1 MLQTLR
7 DKTSGWIAIVI
18 LGLLMIPFAF
28 FGMEQYLFQNS
39 ASYAAKVEAPPAWW
53 PSAPNVW
60 PVRKLVWQSEEVD
73 PDDFRRQF
81 EQVRQ
86 QQRTA
91 QGEQFDAREFESVDN
106 KRRVLDGLIDQT
118 VMRLSA
124 RGAGI
129 AVGDVQVR
137 DEIQA
142 IPAFQ
147 VDGKFDPQRYQL
159 ALQSQ
164 VPARTPQEFQ
174 ELVRESLQQS
184 LVPTQVAQS
193 SFTTP
198 TELERLMRLLGERR
212 DVSFVVLPPRAPD
225 TGAISAKEI
234 QDWYRTHAA
243 DYRAPETVAIEYV
256 EIDGNTLPPPQPAD
270 EATLRARYE
279 QEKAR
284 FADAEQRLASH
295 ILVRVDAG
303 ADAATQKAAEQK
315 ATQFA
320 QQAKQP
326 GADFAALARANSD
339 DTGSKEAGGDLGWVE
354 KGVMAAPFE
363 QALFSMQPGEIR
375 GPVKTDFGWHV
386 IQLRESKSGQQV
398 PFEQA
403 RDTLAQEQATSDR
416 ERAFNDLVGKLVDQ
430 VYRNPSTLAPAARDA
445 KLPVQK
451 LGPFARGQG
460 TGIAANQ
467 AVQRAAFSDAL
478 VQDGTVSDPIEIA
491 PSHSVLIRV
500 TDHQPERALPLA
512 QVRDRVVAAI
522 RQDRAKKAAEQDAEA
537 LVAAV
542 RGGKTLQALATERG
556 LAAQDVPGVT
566 RGAPVPDP
574 AAAEA
579 YFEAQPPVGGKPSA
593 GKVALPDG
601 SFVVFA
607 VNKVTPGDPKDAT
620 PQERDML
627 KQQLAQLNGNE
638 DAASM
643 LRALR
648 KRMNITVVEAR
659 L

>member
-1 MLQTLR
+1 MLQALR
-7 DKTSGWIAIVI
+7 DKTTGWIAIVI

-39 ASYAAKVEAPPAWW
+39 ATYAAKVEAPPSWW
-53 PSAPNVW
+53 PSAPDVW
-60 PVRKLVWQSEEVD
+60 PVRKLLWQSEEID
-73 PDDFRRQF
+73 ADDFRTRF

-106 KRRVLDGLIDQT
+106 KRRVLDQLIDQAIL
-118 VMRLSA
+118 RLSA
-124 RGAGI
+124 RNAGVAI
-129 AVGDVQVR
+129 GDTQVR

-184 LVPTQVAQS
+184 LVPTQLAQS
-193 SFTTP
+193 SFVTP
-198 TELERLMRLLGERR
+198 TEIERLMRLLGESR

-256 EIDGNTLPPPQPAD
+256 EIDGNALPPPPPAD

-295 ILVRVDAG
+295 ILVRVEPD
-303 ADAATQKAAEQK
+303 ADAAAQKAAEQK
-315 ATQFA
+315 ATQLA
-320 QQAKQP
+320 EKAKQP

-430 VYRNPSTLAPAARDA
+430 VYRNPSTLAPAAREA

-460 TGIAANQ
+460 TGIAANP

-522 RQDRAKKAAEQDAEA
+522 RQDRAKKAVEQDADA

-542 RGGKTLQALATERG
+542 RGGKTLLALATERG
-556 LAAQDVPGVT
+556 LVAQDVPGVT

-579 YFEAQPPVGGKPSA
+579 YFEAAPPVGGKPSP

-607 VNKVTPGDPKDAT
+607 VNKVIPGDPKEAS
-620 PQERDML
+620 PQEREML
-627 KQQLAQLNGNE
+627 KQQLAQLNGSE
-638 DAASM
+638 DTAAM

-648 KRMNITVVEAR
+648 ERMNITVVEAR